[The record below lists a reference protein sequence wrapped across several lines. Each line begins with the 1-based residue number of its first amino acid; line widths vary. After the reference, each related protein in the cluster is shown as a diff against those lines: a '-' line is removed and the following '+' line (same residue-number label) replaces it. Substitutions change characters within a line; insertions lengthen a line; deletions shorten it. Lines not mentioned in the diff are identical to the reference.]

1 MPVSRHFSE
10 NLLYTVI
17 DEVLKQP
24 EFSHLGVVIHQP
36 LRMLIRDTSLL
47 TEAECRFVMNM
58 ATHTDFL
65 IFNKMDKSPVLVVE
79 VDGYAFH
86 ANNPA
91 QLERDR
97 MKDGILAKYGI
108 PVLRM
113 ATNQS
118 DEKARLTQKLGELI
132 TLTA

>member
-1 MPVSRHFSE
+1 MV
-10 NLLYTVI
+10 T
-17 DEVLKQP
+17 
-24 EFSHLGVVIHQP
+24 
-36 LRMLIRDTSLL
+36 
-47 TEAECRFVMNM
+47 RF
-58 ATHTDFL
+58 TR
-65 IFNKMDKSPVLVVE
+65 
-79 VDGYAFH
+79 
-86 ANNPA
+86 NNPA